1 MKHVPGKPLI
11 GSPQHAE
18 AMAKP
23 KAEADAWMQQKHTQ
37 LAGAVT
43 KLHKDTG
50 LLHADLKNGES
61 RLAYLRWFY

>member
-11 GSPQHAE
+11 GSPEHAA

-23 KAEADAWMQQKHTQ
+23 KDQANAWMQQKHQQ
-37 LAGAVT
+37 LADTVS

-50 LLHADLKNGES
+50 LLHADLKNGKS
-61 RLAYLRWFY
+61 HLAYLRSFY